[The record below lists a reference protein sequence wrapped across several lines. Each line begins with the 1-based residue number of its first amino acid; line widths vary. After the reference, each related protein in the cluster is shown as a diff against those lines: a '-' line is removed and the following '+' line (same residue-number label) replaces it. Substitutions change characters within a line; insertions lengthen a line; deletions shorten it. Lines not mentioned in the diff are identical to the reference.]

1 MRAWSLLLTLVIALV
16 IACSRSN
23 EPLGRSAQAQTKGVA
38 SPTERKAEVTPALA
52 RKAEEILRANEG
64 AAIGTEI
71 PFSLDGRRYLARF
84 EEHDNPEGDPD
95 RPAGRH
101 KGVTVYVRD

>member
-1 MRAWSLLLTLVIALV
+1 MHAWSLLLTLI

-23 EPLGRSAQAQTKGVA
+23 EPLGRSAQAQTKDVS
-38 SPTERKAEVTPALA
+38 SPTQRKAEVTPAIA
-52 RKAEEILRANEG
+52 RKAEKILRANEG
-64 AAIGTEI
+64 APIGTEI
-71 PFSLDGRRYLARF
+71 PFSMDGRRYVARF